1 MARVVSEILDRIS
14 VIGVSDAGLMR
25 LILVGMCGA
34 QAETHDVV
42 CSLRSRLKCPFVML
56 ISTGFVARVQEL
68 LYYLVICMG
77 FGCT

>member
-42 CSLRSRLKCPFVML
+42 C
-56 ISTGFVARVQEL
+56 VQEL